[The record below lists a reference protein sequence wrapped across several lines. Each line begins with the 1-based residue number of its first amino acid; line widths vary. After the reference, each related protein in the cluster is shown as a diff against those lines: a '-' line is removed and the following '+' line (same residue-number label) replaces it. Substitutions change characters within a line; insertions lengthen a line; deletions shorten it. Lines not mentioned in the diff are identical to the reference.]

1 MGLSAGGRGDR
12 SDDRRFRMA
21 RTGPGFVIGVLVGGF
36 GGFAA
41 GYLLSRNGHSD
52 ADHSIGSID
61 LTPAIELK
69 NRALTSAEQPAKPEQ
84 AEEKPACSR
93 RRQQLSL

>member
-1 MGLSAGGRGDR
+1 
-12 SDDRRFRMA
+12 MA

-52 ADHSIGSID
+52 SDHSIGSID

-69 NRALTSAEQPAKPEQ
+69 NRVRPSAVEPAKPDE
-84 AEEKPACSR
+84 AEEQPG
-93 RRQQLSL
+93 

>member
-21 RTGPGFVIGVLVGGF
+21 RTGPGFVIGVVVGGF

-52 ADHSIGSID
+52 ADRSIGSID

-69 NRALTSAEQPAKPEQ
+69 NRVRTPVDLPAKPEKP
-84 AEEKPACSR
+84 EEKPA
-93 RRQQLSL
+93 